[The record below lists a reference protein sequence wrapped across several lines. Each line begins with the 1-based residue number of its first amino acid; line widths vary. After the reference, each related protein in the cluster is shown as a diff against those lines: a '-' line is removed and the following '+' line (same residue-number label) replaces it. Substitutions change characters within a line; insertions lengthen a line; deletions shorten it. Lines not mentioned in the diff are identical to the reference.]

1 MKTISEFE
9 FEEYEKM
16 LSSLDLSDEDE
27 NEDKAKYF
35 DAQNFGEIPGEYIA
49 TNELKIIYTNEI

>member
-35 DAQNFGEIPGEYIA
+35 DA
-49 TNELKIIYTNEI
+49 